1 MEPQANNNDPAQKS
15 PAILPLPSRKNSSL
29 IIVFSLLLLGL
40 ISSIAYLVYQNN
52 LLREEITSLKTQT
65 GDNLLTPTPTID
77 LSSDLK
83 SYADQEEKF
92 EIKYPSDWTIGDL
105 TVINTETNIKSMSI
119 FPPSSIDAM
128 AINIHVYKIDNF
140 ILPITKYIEKQKQEC
155 LDFMENSCKDGCVP
169 CMEGIEKFVK
179 ETYVGKYPATK
190 TAGVGNGVGHFVT
203 YYIVGKNNVYS
214 IYLPQSFDEEIKD
227 YDNLDEEGTSLGI
240 IYQKILSSFKILDQ
254 KITK

>member
-155 LDFMENSCKDGCVP
+155 LDFMENELIKKVVQN
-169 CMEGIEKFVK
+169 FVK
-179 ETYVGKYPATK
+179 QDKIIGAICAAPRLLLHWQILT
-190 TAGVGNGVGHFVT
+190 
-203 YYIVGKNNVYS
+203 GKNMTGWNGDKK
-214 IYLPQSFDEEIKD
+214 LPTLS
-227 YDNLDEEGTSLGI
+227 
-240 IYQKILSSFKILDQ
+240 KIGKATYTGEAVTVDQ
-254 KITK
+254 KIVTADGPDSAEMFAQALWKLL